1 VFFENCTEE
10 EKTAGKTPR
19 VQNESFVSKKSSKK
33 YNRKMIQRSKSSGAS
48 RNASNQRFKGI
59 VRSEESKAVRGGM
72 SGAYLRY
79 VSIKTVK
86 DNAAIRS

>member
-33 YNRKMIQRSKSSGAS
+33 SNRQVRAGMQVTNSS
-48 RNASNQRFKGI
+48 KGI
-59 VRSEESKAVRGGM
+59 VRSEECKAVRGGM

-79 VSIKTVK
+79 VSIKTAK